1 MRHITRHITRRA
13 ARTALIAALLT
24 APVSA
29 TAHSDRG
36 EKRPKSYAEAFIP
49 MTDQDFERRSLYKQS
64 LFRHPPGNIRA
75 EDMRALFNNKV
86 LVISFGRESS
96 TVGAPNHSL
105 KVIFMGSD
113 GRYSRCG
120 YRVEKGDMSYTYYED
135 HWAPVKV
142 KHAGT
147 LQHMMNVAVQEDFDP
162 KRPGISPLYDGAT
175 GEIVFYRKRKTWHT
189 WNPGHL
195 QERLPRAVWTLCPD
209 FPSAEELGVEVNEAQ
224 TAITYD
230 RLIAQDPGRRV
241 LRPDL
246 ITPDPTEVIK

>member
-1 MRHITRHITRRA
+1 MRRITQIALSATLA
-13 ARTALIAALLT
+13 AAFGVAAAT
-24 APVSA
+24 GA

-36 EKRPKSYAEAFIP
+36 EKRPQTYAEAFIS
-49 MTDQDFERRSLYKQS
+49 MTKKEAKADRY
-64 LFRHPPGNIRA
+64 FRHPPGNVRA
-75 EDMRALFNNKV
+75 EDMRELFGNRV
-86 LVISFGRESS
+86 VVVDRGRKFS
-96 TVGAPNHSL
+96 TVPGVVNHAL
-105 KVIFMGSD
+105 KVVFVGRD
-113 GRYSRCG
+113 GRYIWC
-120 YRVEKGDMSYTYYED
+120 SYGNDPSYYTRADD

-147 LQHMMNVAVQEDFDP
+147 LQHMLHPAVQEDFDP

-189 WNPGHL
+189 WDPGHL

-230 RLIAQDPGRRV
+230 KLIAQDPGRRV

>member
-1 MRHITRHITRRA
+1 MRRMTQITLSATLA
-13 ARTALIAALLT
+13 AAFGIAAAT
-24 APVSA
+24 GA

-36 EKRPKSYAEAFIP
+36 EKRPKTYAEAVIGE
-49 MTDQDFERRSLYKQS
+49 TQQELKQEPR
-64 LFRHPPGNIRA
+64 FRHPPGNIRA
-75 EDMRALFNNKV
+75 EDMMALFGNRV
-86 LVISFGRESS
+86 VVIDHGAKFSR
-96 TVGAPNHSL
+96 VGASEHAL
-105 KVIFMGSD
+105 KVVFIGRN
-113 GRYSRCG
+113 GRYLFCG
-120 YRVEKGDMSYTYYED
+120 YDENFEYFFEDD

-147 LQHMMNVAVQEDFDP
+147 LQHMMNVAVQNDFDP

-189 WNPGHL
+189 WDPGHL

-224 TAITYD
+224 TAVTYD

>member
-1 MRHITRHITRRA
+1 MRRITQIIL
-13 ARTALIAALLT
+13 RTA
-24 APVSA
+24 VA
-29 TAHSDRG
+29 TALVAPTTTTVLAHPDRN
-36 EKRPKSYAEAFIP
+36 EKRPQTYAEAAIS
-49 MTDQDFERRSLYKQS
+49 MTEREYRTQS
-64 LFRHPPGNIRA
+64 VFRHPPGNIRA
-75 EDMRALFNNKV
+75 EDMRDLFNNRV
-86 LVISFGRESS
+86 LVIDFGRKYS

-105 KVIFMGSD
+105 KVIFIGGN
-113 GRYSRCG
+113 GRYLFCA
-120 YRVEKGDMSYTYYED
+120 YDENFEYFFEDD

-147 LQHMMNVAVQEDFDP
+147 LQHMLHPAVQKDFDP

-189 WNPGHL
+189 WDPGHL

-224 TAITYD
+224 TAVTYD